1 MLKQQPQAATRAKSI
16 LGTVILAS
24 TVVTSGVVAHDYGH
38 ALPDPV
44 SYEFRAE
51 HPFRV
56 FVDLT
61 KGHDRRSGARA
72 NASDHFVQDKLRY
85 LLPDNIVVVSKRRD
99 ADMIVRAHLTDYDL
113 SFHVTDVDRRNK
125 KYKKKRRYL
134 PGRCGHHQRAYYT
147 RVTEK
152 GIAHAAHADY
162 HLSFKL
168 RGEGT
173 YGDNIRIRSA
183 ESYRYGENLQA
194 LTNCGVAPSAH
205 FPNSTVARLFSQA
218 GGHYRDVL
226 AKEIQTENLSKLSYV
241 VAGKIK
247 ARADQFYVSL
257 AAAHRGHDPYY
268 KEGAA
273 QPGIYDYDHVN
284 KEPRY
289 RTNSRRVEFDW

>member
-1 MLKQQPQAATRAKSI
+1 MLNQQPHTAKQAKHLLVAA
-16 LGTVILAS
+16 ILAS
-24 TVVTSGVVAHDYGH
+24 AAFTPGASAHDYGH
-38 ALPDPV
+38 GSVDPV
-44 SYEFRAE
+44 SYEFRAD

-56 FVDLT
+56 YVDVA
-61 KGHDRRSGARA
+61 KGYDRRRGGRA
-72 NASDHFVQDKLRY
+72 DATDHFVQDKLRY
-85 LLPDNIVVVSKRRD
+85 LLPDNIVVVSRRRD
-99 ADMIVRAHLTDYDL
+99 ADMIVRAQLTDYDL

-152 GIAHAAHADY
+152 GVAHADY

-173 YGDNIRIRSA
+173 YGDNIRVRSA

-226 AKEIQTENLSKLSYV
+226 AKEIHTENLSKLSYV

-257 AAAHRGHDPYY
+257 AATHKGYTPYY
-268 KEGAA
+268 REGSAR
-273 QPGIYDYDHVN
+273 PDVYDYDHVN
-284 KEPRY
+284 KQPRY
-289 RTNSRRVEFDW
+289 RTNSWSVEFDW